1 MVSQRLSSWLNF
13 LRWAA
18 ALMVV
23 LSHLRPMLLVDLS
36 QVEHGRAAWSV
47 FYLLTSFGREAVAV
61 FFVISGFLV
70 GGIAADRF
78 LASRRFS
85 WSHYMVARF
94 SRIYTVL
101 LPALA
106 LGWGL
111 DLLGQAAL
119 PEHGLYDGAGRWFHI
134 NSIPDDLFM
143 TDNWRSLVV
152 NMLMLQGIAGEPF
165 GSNGPLWSLAYE
177 WWYYILWG
185 LCLASMANEG
195 WGRLLPV
202 LLGALVCW
210 MLPLDF
216 WLASVQWLMGAAMGV
231 MLPRV
236 QWRPRL
242 WLSVAGFLGAL
253 LACRY
258 LALRGGAEAWT
269 PWQVNLRHAGL
280 ALSLCAVLWSL
291 GAERERWMSS
301 AQTRFHHYMAAA
313 SYTLYLT
320 HFPLIM
326 ALLSLMHAAGWP
338 VLRQQPSLGMLL
350 SFMLLVLVCWV
361 WSRMVGRVFERRTA
375 WVRRSLSGM
384 LPDPAGR
391 QAA

>member
-1 MVSQRLSSWLNF
+1 M
-13 LRWAA
+13 
-18 ALMVV
+18 MVV
-23 LSHLRPMLLVDLS
+23 VSHLRPLLLVDLS

-78 LASRRFS
+78 LSTRRFS
-85 WSHYMVARF
+85 WPQYMVARF

-134 NSIPDDLFM
+134 NSIPDNLFM
-143 TDNWRSLVV
+143 TDSWRGLVV
-152 NMLMLQGIAGEPF
+152 NVLMLQGIAGEPF

-185 LCLASMANEG
+185 LCLAALASEG
-195 WGRLLPV
+195 WGRLV
-202 LLGALVCW
+202 AVALGVLVCW
-210 MLPLDF
+210 MLPIEF
-216 WLASVQWLMGAAMGV
+216 WLASVQWLMGAALGLLM
-231 MLPRV
+231 PRLK
-236 QWRPRL
+236 WRPAL
-242 WLSVAGFLGAL
+242 WLSTLAFLGAL

-258 LALRGGAEAWT
+258 LAVRGGAEAWS

-280 ALSLCAVLWSL
+280 ALALCALLWSL
-291 GAERERWMSS
+291 GGERDRWMSS
-301 AQTRFHHYMAAA
+301 AQTRIHHYMAAA

-320 HFPLIM
+320 HFPLVM
-326 ALLSLMHAAGWP
+326 ALCSVMHAAGLP
-338 VLRQQPSLGMLL
+338 VLRQQPGWGMLL
-350 SFMLLVLVCWV
+350 AFAVLLAACWI
-361 WSRMVGRVFERRTA
+361 WSRMVGRVFERRTN
-375 WVRRSLSGM
+375 WVRRTLASL
-384 LPDPAGR
+384 LPDGGAR
-391 QAA
+391 QVA